1 MTSTTKLGLLGTLLA
16 GAQLASIAVAQSTT
30 PSTAPV
36 PAPATTLQPP
46 VRIFAGKEAID
57 VTTGHAAPYVLDF
70 DGDGNKDLL
79 TGEFGDGEFPA
90 AELPAELSA
99 GWKQGGNFANG
110 RLRIYR
116 NLGTN
121 EQKRFET
128 FEYLR
133 AGGGI
138 ATVPMT

>member
-1 MTSTTKLGLLGTLLA
+1 MTWITKRGLLGTLLA
-16 GAQLASIAVAQSTT
+16 GTQLAVIVAAQSNT
-30 PSTAPV
+30 PT
-36 PAPATTLQPP
+36 PATVLQPP

-70 DGDGNKDLL
+70 DGDGKKDLL
-79 TGEFGDGEFPA
+79 VGEFGDGEFPV
-90 AELPAELSA
+90 AELPAALA
-99 GWKQGGNFANG
+99 DGWKQPGTFANG

-133 AGGGI
+133 AGGDI

>member
-1 MTSTTKLGLLGTLLA
+1 MTTLRCVLGALLA
-16 GAQLASIAVAQSTT
+16 GAQSVSLAVAQS
-30 PSTAPV
+30 AE
-36 PAPATTLQPP
+36 LLPP
-46 VRIFAGKEAID
+46 VRILAGKQAID

-70 DGDGNKDLL
+70 DGDGIKDLL
-79 TGEFGDGEFPA
+79 VGEFGDGEFPVA
-90 AELPAELSA
+90 DLPPALGD
-99 GWKQGGNFANG
+99 GWKKSGVFANG

-121 EQKRFET
+121 KAPRFEG

-138 ATVPMT
+138 ATIPIT